1 MADKEKIKAEIER
14 RKKLHEDSI
23 TNPIHQGFGLQ
34 KVINAKISELTYLLS
49 FIDSIQEE
57 PVSEDLENEIVRWED
72 SFKHCPASMGYKETA
87 IHFAEWQKNHI
98 WTEETEKIIRKKLE
112 DDYSQANSM
121 VIWVSRS
128 DEPFDKDEEL
138 IMVKES
144 ANTIIKLI
152 KKEIG
157 V

>member
-1 MADKEKIKAEIER
+1 MTDKEKIKAEIER
-14 RKKLHEDSI
+14 RIEI
-23 TNPIHQGFGLQ
+23 ATGEQY
-34 KVINAKISELTYLLS
+34 ISLKSLLS
-49 FIDSIQEE
+49 FIDSMQEE
-57 PVSEDLENEIVRWED
+57 SASEDLENEIVRWED

-87 IHFAEWQKNHI
+87 IHFANWQKNHI
-98 WTEETEKIIRKKLE
+98 WTEESEKIIRKKLE

-121 VIWVSRS
+121 VIWASRS
-128 DEPFDKDEEL
+128 DKPFDKDEEL

-152 KKEIG
+152 QKEIG

>member
-1 MADKEKIKAEIER
+1 MRYDLEDSCELINLNNMAAKEKIKAEIER
-14 RKKLHEDSI
+14 RIEIATGEQYLSLKS
-23 TNPIHQGFGLQ
+23 
-34 KVINAKISELTYLLS
+34 LLS
-49 FIDSIQEE
+49 FIDSMQEE

-72 SFKHCPASMGYKETA
+72 SFKQGPASMGYKETA

-121 VIWVSRS
+121 VIWASRS
-128 DEPFDKDEEL
+128 DKPFDKDEEL

>member
-1 MADKEKIKAEIER
+1 MRYDLEDSCELINLNNMAAKEKIKAEIER
-14 RKKLHEDSI
+14 RIEIATGEQYLSLKS
-23 TNPIHQGFGLQ
+23 
-34 KVINAKISELTYLLS
+34 LLS
-49 FIDSIQEE
+49 FIDSMQEE

-121 VIWVSRS
+121 VIWASRS
-128 DEPFDKDEEL
+128 DKPFDKDEEL

>member
-14 RKKLHEDSI
+14 RIEIATGEQYLSLKS
-23 TNPIHQGFGLQ
+23 
-34 KVINAKISELTYLLS
+34 LLS
-49 FIDSIQEE
+49 FIDSMQEE

-87 IHFAEWQKNHI
+87 IHFAKWQKNHI
-98 WTEETEKIIRKKLE
+98 WTEESEKIIRKKLE

-121 VIWVSRS
+121 VIWASRS
-128 DEPFDKDEEL
+128 DKPFGKDEEL

>member
-14 RKKLHEDSI
+14 RIEIATGEQYLSLKS
-23 TNPIHQGFGLQ
+23 
-34 KVINAKISELTYLLS
+34 LLS
-49 FIDSIQEE
+49 FIDSMQEE

-87 IHFAEWQKNHI
+87 IHFAKWQKNHI
-98 WTEETEKIIRKKLE
+98 WTEESEKIIRKKLE

-121 VIWVSRS
+121 VIWASRS
-128 DEPFDKDEEL
+128 DKPFDKDEEL

>member
-1 MADKEKIKAEIER
+1 MTDKEKIKAEIER
-14 RKKLHEDSI
+14 RIEIATGEQYLSLKS
-23 TNPIHQGFGLQ
+23 
-34 KVINAKISELTYLLS
+34 LLS
-49 FIDSIQEE
+49 FIDSMQEE
-57 PVSEDLENEIVRWED
+57 SASEDLENEIVRWED

-87 IHFAEWQKNHI
+87 IHFANWQKNHI
-98 WTEETEKIIRKKLE
+98 WTEESEKIIRKKLE
-112 DDYSQANSM
+112 NDYSQANSM
-121 VIWVSRS
+121 VIWASRS
-128 DEPFDKDEEL
+128 DKPFDKDEEL

>member
-14 RKKLHEDSI
+14 RIEIATGEQYLSLKS
-23 TNPIHQGFGLQ
+23 
-34 KVINAKISELTYLLS
+34 LLS
-49 FIDSIQEE
+49 FIDSMQEE

-121 VIWVSRS
+121 VIWAPRS
-128 DEPFDKDEEL
+128 DKPFDKDEEL

>member
-1 MADKEKIKAEIER
+1 MTDKEKIKAEIER
-14 RKKLHEDSI
+14 RIEI
-23 TNPIHQGFGLQ
+23 ATGEQY
-34 KVINAKISELTYLLS
+34 ISLKSLLS
-49 FIDSIQEE
+49 FIDSMQEE
-57 PVSEDLENEIVRWED
+57 SASEDLENEIVRWED

-87 IHFAEWQKNHI
+87 IHFANWQKNHI
-98 WTEETEKIIRKKLE
+98 WTEESEKIIRKKLE
-112 DDYSQANSM
+112 NDYSQANSM
-121 VIWVSRS
+121 VIWASRS
-128 DEPFDKDEEL
+128 DKPFDKDEEL

>member
-1 MADKEKIKAEIER
+1 MRYDLEDSCELINLNNMADKEKIKAEIER
-14 RKKLHEDSI
+14 RIEIATGEQYLSLKS
-23 TNPIHQGFGLQ
+23 
-34 KVINAKISELTYLLS
+34 LLS
-49 FIDSIQEE
+49 FIDSMQEE

-121 VIWVSRS
+121 VIWASRS
-128 DEPFDKDEEL
+128 DKPFDKDEEL

>member
-14 RKKLHEDSI
+14 RI
-23 TNPIHQGFGLQ
+23 
-34 KVINAKISELTYLLS
+34 KIATGEQYLSLKSLLS
-49 FIDSIQEE
+49 FIDSMQEE

-72 SFKHCPASMGYKETA
+72 SFKHCPASIGYKETA
-87 IHFAEWQKNHI
+87 IHFAKWQKNHI

-121 VIWVSRS
+121 VIWASRS
-128 DEPFDKDEEL
+128 DKPFGKDEEL